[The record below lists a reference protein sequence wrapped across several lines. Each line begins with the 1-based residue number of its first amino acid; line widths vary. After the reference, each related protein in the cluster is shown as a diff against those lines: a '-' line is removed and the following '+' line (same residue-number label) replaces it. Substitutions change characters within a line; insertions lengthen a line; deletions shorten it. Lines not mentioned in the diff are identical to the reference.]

1 MNGFTGV
8 AVESAPFSLDRGH
21 FNDKIRRV
29 SPPILAICRRGGP
42 MCPRIRDILWF
53 LPTFGEFV
61 VPTTGG
67 HMVYRLV

>member
-42 MCPRIRDILWF
+42 MCPPGRDALWF
-53 LPTFGEFV
+53 LPMSGEFV
-61 VPTTGG
+61 MPVTEG
-67 HMVYRLV
+67 HIDLP